1 MGQRAFD
8 NGIDHRTVAP
18 AHLRRNVSAVPR
30 FLPWNIEYGRRMRAF
45 LALVLVLCSGAASV
59 HPGHSRQVDP
69 AFSAWIDDLLNPAT
83 GLSCDKFDPHVLG
96 SADWRY
102 EADHYQIRIAG
113 RWREVPPPAV
123 IDRIDNPTGSAVAFY
138 VGAADHDGSV
148 APLVYCF
155 VRPAR
160 T

>member
-1 MGQRAFD
+1 
-8 NGIDHRTVAP
+8 
-18 AHLRRNVSAVPR
+18 
-30 FLPWNIEYGRRMRAF
+30 MRAF
-45 LALVLVLCSGAASV
+45 LAIALSLCAGAAAAN
-59 HPGHSRQVDP
+59 PGLPMGDNP

-83 GLSCDKFDPHVLG
+83 GLSCDQFDPHFLDR
-96 SADWRY
+96 ADWRY
-102 EADHYQIRIAG
+102 EGSHYQIRIAD
-113 RWREVPPPAV
+113 RWRDVPGPAV

-155 VRPAR
+155 VRPAQ